1 MLVLGWWGEEVV
13 EMDRE
18 AVFECWMA
26 GASMEGLARAMG
38 CGVREVEVAIRE
50 VLVAREVNRKRR
62 GRRRRGG
69 GGDGQ
74 GED

>member
-13 EMDRE
+13 VMDRE

-50 VLVAREVNRKRR
+50 VLVAREVKRR

-74 GED
+74 DED